1 MSECDLQFSR
11 AVYEV
16 VEQQGERGVRL
27 GDLREDDTLRSLPH
41 SLSLDDHIQC
51 LLNFEMILR
60 VGATDNRLVTMGH
73 AQRWC
78 MSLQPSLA
86 GSQTGVVPFRPWIT
100 INSPDPNAALMRQ
113 YRQGV
118 VTYILAN
125 PGITM
130 RSLSQHFTGLL
141 HITALSEI
149 LQSLEHDGLITL
161 HSSVLGAHGPLDS
174 VLGAHG
180 PLDSVL
186 GAHGPLD
193 SVYCHTNLTSFC

>member
-51 LLNFEMILR
+51 LLNFEMIHTHTQILR

-174 VLGAHG
+174 V
-180 PLDSVL
+180 
-186 GAHGPLD
+186 
-193 SVYCHTNLTSFC
+193 YCHTNLTSFC